1 MSFHESRTDGGLL
14 LLQQALQYLDQQA
27 EDLSSLCSVVNAAP
41 TNPKFQERYPET
53 FYPASAYFDTGQN
66 PTSPEI
72 ENDTQYLAPQLGHG
86 SQKSPTIRESNEDDA
101 IYKGETHLTERLP
114 RLRLFA
120 QNPEN
125 GDAGSNCI
133 PALKDFS
140 ISPSQRYKDPTD
152 TRPYALG
159 ATGTSA
165 GANADLGFSSR
176 SDFYAFD
183 SQDTIDP
190 AFRARNQFE
199 RHQSKI
205 WGDGATSGRDIWS
218 SNDLSPLIQNTAS
231 FGLDESEKYAKV
243 DQAVKAAEFEWANK
257 VIFPDPGL
265 NRSPTV
271 IRERRSTSA
280 PLVSAITED
289 LQKLQNYFTRF
300 VGEERLHSL
309 PCSHGPSAL
318 SSIFAFIQSDDRK
331 KAHNL
336 PYTHAGKTCLFRCSA
351 CSMIACA
358 GCGSKIDNLK
368 VPFSNLSHS
377 CIDSHLLSFVLVLA
391 KIDARWQLKEFGP
404 QNVIPK
410 RRASFST
417 SAPSSSF
424 TRANR
429 YLARLSSTGARI
441 GYSGTGYAAGS
452 KYGSRKVTKTA
463 AKIKQEVGDNA
474 YLTELL
480 GLLVELATDKAGELS
495 MAGLLVERKD
505 LLVATIRVSYLPEL
519 LGSLVRNGSI
529 MDIEACNTWQMY
541 EKCLDL
547 LQVFSTYDPLLEF
560 LVTPPQEKKSSPG
573 IANLIKT
580 VPDPHPLKGFALD
593 KKHMGTLRNL
603 YPVEFR
609 LVEGSNGI
617 GQSIIHSFQSLAKQ
631 CQAFMNNTI
640 RIRWEDKDDEIGDL
654 LLFCRKVGATAV
666 KLDHRVEELKR
677 KEVKAERPL
686 HYRNLDLASSF
697 ADVVA
702 YPSFSSSQTHSF
714 ISTPYSTNLQKFNP
728 FEIPPTVRQECRHA
742 LSDHLRLKFS
752 DKVVNTH
759 CGSVSPR
766 SRFLSDNSLIFS
778 AAPSPG
784 RMKRIIKELT
794 VLSTTLPT
802 GIYIRVQ
809 ENRPEIFKALIAGPE
824 SSPYHLGLFEF
835 DFTIP
840 PNYPNDPPKVTF
852 KTTGGGRV
860 RFNPNLYETG
870 KVCLSILGTW
880 GGSSHEQWQPR
891 TSTLLQVLVS
901 LQSMIFCAEP
911 YYNEPGYEQ
920 IFSPKDSK
928 KYNEIVQFNNTRFG
942 MTDWLE
948 YPGLWDDVIQAHFLA
963 YAEEMLSTTYEFVGK
978 TSIDSPA
985 PYTADYMIQSLME
998 TAKNEYIPYSTL
1010 YPNMRIVMERAHQ
1023 DLHDAMKL
1031 HIPRFL
1037 AAGLWEKTD

>member
-1 MSFHESRTDGGLL
+1 MSFHGSRAEGGLL
-14 LLQQALQYLDQQA
+14 ILQQALQCLDQQE
-27 EDLSSLCSVVNAAP
+27 EDLSSLYSVVNATA

-66 PTSPEI
+66 PTSSEI
-72 ENDTQYLAPQLGHG
+72 ENDTQYLAPQLGRG
-86 SQKSPTIRESNEDDA
+86 SQTSPTIQESNEDDP
-101 IYKGETHLTERLP
+101 IYKGDMYLTGRLP
-114 RLRLFA
+114 RLRLFP

-125 GDAGSNCI
+125 GDAGSNSI

-140 ISPSQRYKDPTD
+140 ISPSQRYNDHTD
-152 TRPYALG
+152 TRSYTLG
-159 ATGTSA
+159 AASTSA
-165 GANADLGFSSR
+165 GANADLGFPSQSGVH
-176 SDFYAFD
+176 AFD
-183 SQDTIDP
+183 SQA
-190 AFRARNQFE
+190 AFRGRNQFE
-199 RHQSKI
+199 RHQNKI
-205 WGDGATSGRDIWS
+205 WGNSATNGRDIWS
-218 SNDLSPLIQNTAS
+218 SNDLSPLILGTAS
-231 FGLDESEKYAKV
+231 FSLDEPETCAKM
-243 DQAVKAAEFEWANK
+243 DQAVTASGFEWVNK

-265 NRSPTV
+265 NRS
-271 IRERRSTSA
+271 R
-280 PLVSAITED
+280 
-289 LQKLQNYFTRF
+289 
-300 VGEERLHSL
+300 
-309 PCSHGPSAL
+309 
-318 SSIFAFIQSDDRK
+318 
-331 KAHNL
+331 
-336 PYTHAGKTCLFRCSA
+336 
-351 CSMIACA
+351 
-358 GCGSKIDNLK
+358 
-368 VPFSNLSHS
+368 
-377 CIDSHLLSFVLVLA
+377 
-391 KIDARWQLKEFGP
+391 
-404 QNVIPK
+404 
-410 RRASFST
+410 
-417 SAPSSSF
+417 
-424 TRANR
+424 
-429 YLARLSSTGARI
+429 ARI
-441 GYSGTGYAAGS
+441 RYSGTGYAAGS

-463 AKIKQEVGDNA
+463 AKIKQEMGDNA

-541 EKCLDL
+541 GKCLDL
-547 LQVFSTYDPLLEF
+547 FQVFSTYDPLLEF

-580 VPDPHPLKGFALD
+580 VPDPHPLKGFAPD
-593 KKHMGTLRNL
+593 KKHMGILRSL

-666 KLDHRVEELKR
+666 KLDQRVEELKK
-677 KEVKAERPL
+677 KEVNAERPL
-686 HYRNLDLASSF
+686 HYRNLNLASSF
-697 ADVVA
+697 ADAVA
-702 YPSFSSSQTHSF
+702 YPSFSSFQTHSF
-714 ISTPYSTNLQKFNP
+714 ISTPYSANLQKFNP
-728 FEIPPTVRQECRHA
+728 FDIPPTVRQECRHA

-920 IFSPKDSK
+920 IFSPGDSK
-928 KYNEIVQFNNTRFG
+928 KYNEIVQFNNIRFG

-948 YPGLWDDVIQAHFLA
+948 YPGLWDDVIQVHFLA

-998 TAKNEYIPYSTL
+998 TAQNEYIPYSTL

-1023 DLHDAMKL
+1023 DLHDTMKL

>member
-1 MSFHESRTDGGLL
+1 MSFHGSRAEGGLL
-14 LLQQALQYLDQQA
+14 ILQQALQCLDQQE
-27 EDLSSLCSVVNAAP
+27 EDLSSLYSVVNATA

-66 PTSPEI
+66 PTSSEI
-72 ENDTQYLAPQLGHG
+72 ENDTQYLAPQLGRG
-86 SQKSPTIRESNEDDA
+86 SQTSPTIQESNEDDT
-101 IYKGETHLTERLP
+101 IYKGEMYLTGRLP
-114 RLRLFA
+114 RLRLFP

-125 GDAGSNCI
+125 GDAGSNSI

-140 ISPSQRYKDPTD
+140 ISPSQRYNDHTD
-152 TRPYALG
+152 TRSYALG
-159 ATGTSA
+159 AVGTSA
-165 GANADLGFSSR
+165 GANADLGFPSQSGVH
-176 SDFYAFD
+176 ALD
-183 SQDTIDP
+183 SQA
-190 AFRARNQFE
+190 AFRGRNQFE
-199 RHQSKI
+199 RHQNKI
-205 WGDGATSGRDIWS
+205 WGNSATSGRDIWS
-218 SNDLSPLIQNTAS
+218 SNDLSPLILGTAS
-231 FGLDESEKYAKV
+231 FSLDEPETCAKI
-243 DQAVKAAEFEWANK
+243 DQAVTASGFEWVNK

-265 NRSPTV
+265 NRS
-271 IRERRSTSA
+271 
-280 PLVSAITED
+280 
-289 LQKLQNYFTRF
+289 Q
-300 VGEERLHSL
+300 
-309 PCSHGPSAL
+309 
-318 SSIFAFIQSDDRK
+318 
-331 KAHNL
+331 
-336 PYTHAGKTCLFRCSA
+336 
-351 CSMIACA
+351 
-358 GCGSKIDNLK
+358 
-368 VPFSNLSHS
+368 
-377 CIDSHLLSFVLVLA
+377 
-391 KIDARWQLKEFGP
+391 FGP

-410 RRASFST
+410 RRASFSA

-441 GYSGTGYAAGS
+441 RYSGTGYAAGS

-463 AKIKQEVGDNA
+463 AKIKQEMGDNA

-480 GLLVELATDKAGELS
+480 GLLVELATDKTGELS

-541 EKCLDL
+541 GKCLDL

-580 VPDPHPLKGFALD
+580 VPDPHPLKGFAPD
-593 KKHMGTLRNL
+593 KKHMEILRSL

-666 KLDHRVEELKR
+666 KLDQRVEELKK
-677 KEVKAERPL
+677 KEVNAERPL
-686 HYRNLDLASSF
+686 HYRNLNLASSF
-697 ADVVA
+697 ADAVA

-728 FEIPPTVRQECRHA
+728 FDIPPTVRQECRHA

-920 IFSPKDSK
+920 IFSPGDSK
-928 KYNEIVQFNNTRFG
+928 KYNEIVQFNNIRFG

-948 YPGLWDDVIQAHFLA
+948 YPGLWDDVIQVHFLA

-998 TAKNEYIPYSTL
+998 TAQNEYIPYSTL

-1023 DLHDAMKL
+1023 DLHDTMKL

>member
-1 MSFHESRTDGGLL
+1 MSFPGSRTDEGLL
-14 LLQQALQYLDQQA
+14 LLQQALQYFDQRA
-27 EDLSSLCSVVNAAP
+27 EDLSSLCSVANATA

-53 FYPASAYFDTGQN
+53 SYPASAYFDTGQN

-72 ENDTQYLAPQLGHG
+72 ENDTQYPALQLGHG
-86 SQKSPTIRESNEDDA
+86 SQTSPTIRESNEDDT
-101 IYKGETHLTERLP
+101 IYKGETHLTKRLP
-114 RLRLFA
+114 RLRLFD

-133 PALKDFS
+133 PALKDFF
-140 ISPSQRYKDPTD
+140 ISPSQRYKDHTD

-159 ATGTSA
+159 ATGAPA
-165 GANADLGFSSR
+165 GANADLGFSSQ
-176 SDFYAFD
+176 SGFYAFD
-183 SQDTIDP
+183 GQDTIDP
-190 AFRARNQFE
+190 VFRARDQFE

-205 WGDGATSGRDIWS
+205 WGDSSTSGRDIWS
-218 SNDLSPLIQNTAS
+218 PNDFSPLIQNTAS

-243 DQAVKAAEFEWANK
+243 DQAVKGAEPEW
-257 VIFPDPGL
+257 VDRIVLPDPGS
-265 NRSPTV
+265 NRP
-271 IRERRSTSA
+271 R
-280 PLVSAITED
+280 
-289 LQKLQNYFTRF
+289 
-300 VGEERLHSL
+300 
-309 PCSHGPSAL
+309 
-318 SSIFAFIQSDDRK
+318 
-331 KAHNL
+331 
-336 PYTHAGKTCLFRCSA
+336 
-351 CSMIACA
+351 
-358 GCGSKIDNLK
+358 
-368 VPFSNLSHS
+368 
-377 CIDSHLLSFVLVLA
+377 
-391 KIDARWQLKEFGP
+391 
-404 QNVIPK
+404 
-410 RRASFST
+410 
-417 SAPSSSF
+417 
-424 TRANR
+424 
-429 YLARLSSTGARI
+429 ARI

-452 KYGSRKVTKTA
+452 KYGLRKVTKTA

-519 LGSLVRNGSI
+519 IGSLVRNGSI
-529 MDIEACNTWQMY
+529 MDIEACNTWKMY
-541 EKCLDL
+541 GKCLDL

-580 VPDPHPLKGFALD
+580 VPNPHPLKGFALD
-593 KKHMGTLRNL
+593 KKHMGTLRSL

-617 GQSIIHSFQSLAKQ
+617 GQSIIHSFQSLVKQ

-640 RIRWEDKDDEIGDL
+640 RIRWEDKDDEIGEL
-654 LLFCRKVGATAV
+654 LLFCKKVGATAA
-666 KLDHRVEELKR
+666 KLDQRVEELKR

-686 HYRNLDLASSF
+686 QYRNLDLASSF
-697 ADVVA
+697 AETLA
-702 YPSFSSSQTHSF
+702 CPSFSSSQTHSF
-714 ISTPYSTNLQKFNP
+714 ISTPYSTNLQKFNL
-728 FEIPPTVRQECRHA
+728 FDIPPTVRQECRHA

-766 SRFLSDNSLIFS
+766 GRFLSDNSLVFS

-920 IFSPKDSK
+920 IFSPNESK
-928 KYNEIVQFNNTRFG
+928 RYNEVVQFNNIRFG

-948 YPGLWDDVIQAHFLA
+948 YPGLWDDVIQAHFLT

-985 PYTADYMIQSLME
+985 PHTADYMIQSLME
-998 TAKNEYIPYSTL
+998 TTKNEYIPYSTL

-1023 DLHDAMKL
+1023 DLHDIMKL
-1031 HIPRFL
+1031 YIPRFL
-1037 AAGLWEKTD
+1037 AAGLWEKID

>member
-1 MSFHESRTDGGLL
+1 MSFPGSRTDEGLL
-14 LLQQALQYLDQQA
+14 LLQQALQYFDQRA
-27 EDLSSLCSVVNAAP
+27 EDLSSLCSVANATA

-53 FYPASAYFDTGQN
+53 SYPASAYFDTGQN

-72 ENDTQYLAPQLGHG
+72 ENDTQYPALQLGHG
-86 SQKSPTIRESNEDDA
+86 SQTSPTIRESNEDDT

-114 RLRLFA
+114 RLRLFD

-133 PALKDFS
+133 PALKDFF
-140 ISPSQRYKDPTD
+140 ISPSQRYKDHTD

-159 ATGTSA
+159 ATGAPA
-165 GANADLGFSSR
+165 GANADLGFSSQ
-176 SDFYAFD
+176 SGFYAFD
-183 SQDTIDP
+183 GQDTIDP
-190 AFRARNQFE
+190 VFRARDQFE

-205 WGDGATSGRDIWS
+205 WGDSSTSGRDIWS
-218 SNDLSPLIQNTAS
+218 PNDFSPLIQNTAS

-243 DQAVKAAEFEWANK
+243 DQAVKGAEPEW
-257 VIFPDPGL
+257 VDRIVLPDPGS
-265 NRSPTV
+265 NRP
-271 IRERRSTSA
+271 R
-280 PLVSAITED
+280 
-289 LQKLQNYFTRF
+289 
-300 VGEERLHSL
+300 
-309 PCSHGPSAL
+309 
-318 SSIFAFIQSDDRK
+318 
-331 KAHNL
+331 
-336 PYTHAGKTCLFRCSA
+336 
-351 CSMIACA
+351 
-358 GCGSKIDNLK
+358 
-368 VPFSNLSHS
+368 
-377 CIDSHLLSFVLVLA
+377 
-391 KIDARWQLKEFGP
+391 
-404 QNVIPK
+404 
-410 RRASFST
+410 
-417 SAPSSSF
+417 
-424 TRANR
+424 
-429 YLARLSSTGARI
+429 ARI

-452 KYGSRKVTKTA
+452 KYGLRKVTKTA

-519 LGSLVRNGSI
+519 IGSLVRNGSI
-529 MDIEACNTWQMY
+529 MDIEACNTWKMY
-541 EKCLDL
+541 GKCLDL

-580 VPDPHPLKGFALD
+580 VPNPHPLKGFALD
-593 KKHMGTLRNL
+593 KKHMGTLRSL

-617 GQSIIHSFQSLAKQ
+617 GQSIIHSFQSLVKQ

-640 RIRWEDKDDEIGDL
+640 RIRWEDKDDEIGEL
-654 LLFCRKVGATAV
+654 LLFCKKVGATAA
-666 KLDHRVEELKR
+666 KLDQRVEELKR

-686 HYRNLDLASSF
+686 QYRNLDLASSF
-697 ADVVA
+697 A
-702 YPSFSSSQTHSF
+702 
-714 ISTPYSTNLQKFNP
+714 
-728 FEIPPTVRQECRHA
+728 E
-742 LSDHLRLKFS
+742 
-752 DKVVNTH
+752 
-759 CGSVSPR
+759 
-766 SRFLSDNSLIFS
+766 
-778 AAPSPG
+778 
-784 RMKRIIKELT
+784 
-794 VLSTTLPT
+794 TL
-802 GIYIRVQ
+802 
-809 ENRPEIFKALIAGPE
+809 AC
-824 SSPYHLGLFEF
+824 LFEF

-920 IFSPKDSK
+920 IFSPNESK
-928 KYNEIVQFNNTRFG
+928 RYNEVVQFNNIRFG

-948 YPGLWDDVIQAHFLA
+948 YPGLWDDVIQAHFLT

-985 PYTADYMIQSLME
+985 PHTADYMIQSLME
-998 TAKNEYIPYSTL
+998 TTKNEYIPYSTL

-1023 DLHDAMKL
+1023 DLHDIMKL
-1031 HIPRFL
+1031 YIPRFL
-1037 AAGLWEKTD
+1037 AAGLWEKID

>member
-1 MSFHESRTDGGLL
+1 MSFHGSRTDGGLL

-27 EDLSSLCSVVNAAP
+27 EDLSSLCSVVNATP

-72 ENDTQYLAPQLGHG
+72 ENNTQYLAPQLGHG
-86 SQKSPTIRESNEDDA
+86 SRKSPTIRESNEDDT

-140 ISPSQRYKDPTD
+140 ISPSQRYKDHTD

-243 DQAVKAAEFEWANK
+243 DQAAKVAEFEWVNK

-265 NRSPTV
+265 NRSPTI
-271 IRERRSTSA
+271 IRERRSTST

-300 VGEERLHSL
+300 
-309 PCSHGPSAL
+309 
-318 SSIFAFIQSDDRK
+318 
-331 KAHNL
+331 
-336 PYTHAGKTCLFRCSA
+336 
-351 CSMIACA
+351 
-358 GCGSKIDNLK
+358 IDNLK

-404 QNVIPK
+404 QNIIPK
-410 RRASFST
+410 RRASFSA
-417 SAPSSSF
+417 SAPSSF

-529 MDIEACNTWQMY
+529 MDIEASNTWQMY
-541 EKCLDL
+541 GKCLDL

-617 GQSIIHSFQSLAKQ
+617 GQSIVRSFQSLAEQ

-654 LLFCRKVGATAV
+654 LLFCKKVGATAV
-666 KLDHRVEELKR
+666 KLDHRVEELER
-677 KEVKAERPL
+677 KEVKAGRPL

-697 ADVVA
+697 TDAVA

-728 FEIPPTVRQECRHA
+728 FDIPPTVRQECRHA

-948 YPGLWDDVIQAHFLA
+948 YPGLWDV
-963 YAEEMLSTTYEFVGK
+963 
-978 TSIDSPA
+978 
-985 PYTADYMIQSLME
+985 
-998 TAKNEYIPYSTL
+998 
-1010 YPNMRIVMERAHQ
+1010 
-1023 DLHDAMKL
+1023 
-1031 HIPRFL
+1031 
-1037 AAGLWEKTD
+1037 